1 MVAGGRELEAEM
13 ITPSLPVTPGECERG
28 PLLGRPVSR
37 HHARSMSAPPVHLIM
52 SPQPQHLQVP
62 NPNVA
67 VV

>member
-13 ITPSLPVTPGECERG
+13 ITPGLPVTPGEHERG
-28 PLLGRPVSR
+28 PPLGRPVSR
-37 HHARSMSAPPVHLIM
+37 CHARWVSTPPVHLIM

-62 NPNVA
+62 HLNVA